1 MRLFLLIQV
10 VLFFVAAPALAG
22 EGTHKLDIRLMT
34 ETDTKSAGQCGLRLW
49 QKNRDPATDKYAY
62 AFAMPV
68 TADTDTNRAGSG
80 LVQIGGTIE
89 TVDRIASGGKTYG
102 PVHQHQVFRKP
113 GTDLTIVVD
122 LLEFAAEGDG
132 LEIFDGRVT
141 IYDIKR
147 LPFAVRVAGGYY
159 CAATAKSE
167 STARTGSGLVRV
179 KDIKAW
185 NDVPPAVLSEARG
198 LKDCDHDGLGTVWG
212 ALFKISETRQIW
224 EIPCFLG
231 AYQGAMIYVYE
242 QTDQPAVWLMPF
254 KAPNNRADDQSWL
267 MEPRFNVETG
277 IVTSLELGRAAADC
291 GKYQRHRLVAHGDGD
306 NHAFELIEFR
316 EKPDCD
322 EVFIPVEEFPLIYS
336 K

>member
-1 MRLFLLIQV
+1 MFRLILIVLLFAGTP
-10 VLFFVAAPALAG
+10 VLGG

-34 ETDTKSAGQCGLRLW
+34 AADTKTASQCGLRLW
-49 QKNRDPATDKYAY
+49 QKNRDPETDKYAY

-68 TADTDTNRAGSG
+68 IAGSEANRAGSG
-80 LVQIGGTIE
+80 LIQIGAGIE
-89 TVDRIASGGKTYG
+89 ALARIATGGKSYG
-102 PVHQHQVFRKP
+102 PVHQFQLYRKT
-113 GTDLTIVVD
+113 GTDLTVVVD
-122 LLEFAAEGDG
+122 LLEYAAEGDG

-159 CAATAKSE
+159 CRTTAEPVSADV
-167 STARTGSGLVRV
+167 SGSGLVRV
-179 KDIKAW
+179 KDIKNW
-185 NDVPPAVLSEARG
+185 NEVPPAVLNEARG
-198 LKDCDHDGLGTVWG
+198 LNECDHDGLGTVWG
-212 ALFKISETRQIW
+212 ALYKVSDTRQIW

-231 AYQGAMIYVYE
+231 AYQGSMVYVYQ
-242 QTDQPAVWLMPF
+242 QTDQSAVWLMPF

-267 MEPRFNVETG
+267 MEPRFNVDTG

-291 GKYQRHRLVAHGDGD
+291 GKYQRHRLIAQEDGD
-306 NHAFELIEFR
+306 NHSFELIEFR
-316 EKPDCD
+316 EKPGCD